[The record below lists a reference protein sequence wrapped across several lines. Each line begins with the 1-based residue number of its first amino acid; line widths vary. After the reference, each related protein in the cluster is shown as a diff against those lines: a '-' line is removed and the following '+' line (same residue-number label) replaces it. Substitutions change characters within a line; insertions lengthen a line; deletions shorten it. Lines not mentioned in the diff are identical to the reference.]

1 MTRSITGNGSGLLL
15 ASLLLGIPVPNHS
28 EAQVQAEDTCSHY
41 SEARQAFFG
50 DLHVHSSY
58 SADSYFRMG
67 SRTTPDDAY
76 RFALG
81 QSIPLPPFDAE
92 GNSARFLS
100 IDRPLDFAAVTDH
113 AEDLADVRLCSD
125 PSWGESGSLSCGL
138 DGMWKA
144 FYDMAAAKFRDKSSC
159 QAEEGVCVEA
169 KKSVWQDTIQSAEAY
184 NKPCEFTAFVG
195 YEWSATQNG
204 ANMHRNVIFR
214 NSEVV
219 HTPISANDATTAEQ
233 LWQGLDTNCRNT
245 GKGCDAITIPHNMN
259 LSKGM
264 MFSPLMGNG
273 ELMTPEV
280 AAQRQSYETLAEIMQ
295 HKGDSE
301 CFYGSGLGE
310 DELCNFEKLPYS
322 SFLGKYVEFMR
333 KPPANDTRYMREA
346 LREGLRQEQ
355 LHGINPFKT
364 GFIGG
369 TDTHITAPG
378 AVEESN
384 YAGHHGDQNFS
395 KELPVEKQL
404 PDFVESGPG
413 GLAVVYAEQNTR
425 ESLFAAMKRREAYG
439 TTGPRIGVRFFGGE
453 NIPQDACSFDAE
465 TLAKQGYQH
474 GVPMGGDLRLE
485 STDASPRFVVLAQA
499 DSGTL
504 KNPGTPLQR
513 LQIIKGWVDAEGRSQ
528 EKVMDVAG
536 NPDNGASVDLA
547 TCESQGVGFQ
557 KLCAVWD
564 DPMFNSKQQAYYYA
578 RVVENPSCR
587 WNAHVCMNNQVDCS
601 NPESVPEH
609 LQSCCDASVPKTLQ
623 ERAWTSPIWYSPR

>member
-1 MTRSITGNGSGLLL
+1 MLWQTMISRKVTRAAWLVMVLSFVG
-15 ASLLLGIPVPNHS
+15 
-28 EAQVQAEDTCSHY
+28 EAHAECSQY
-41 SEARQAFFG
+41 AATRQAFFG

-58 SADSYFRMG
+58 SADAYFRMG

-81 QSIPLPPFDAE
+81 QAIPLPPFDDE
-92 GNSARFLS
+92 GNSNRYLT

-125 PSWGESGSLSCGL
+125 ASWGESGSMSCGL
-138 DGMWKA
+138 DGMLKT
-144 FYDMAAAKFRDKSSC
+144 FYDLAASKFRGEASC
-159 QAEEGVCVEA
+159 LADQGVCVEA

-184 NKPCEFTAFVG
+184 NSPCEFTTFIG

-214 NSEVV
+214 NDQVV
-219 HTPISANDATTAEQ
+219 STPISAKDAITAEK
-233 LWQGLDTNCRNT
+233 LWQGLDANCRNADT
-245 GKGCDAITIPHNMN
+245 GCDAITIPHNMN
-259 LSKGM
+259 LSKGL
-264 MFSPLMGNG
+264 MFSSVMGNG
-273 ELMTPEV
+273 EPMTPEV
-280 AAQRQSYETLAEIMQ
+280 AVQRQSYETLAEIMQ

-301 CFYGSGLGE
+301 CFFRSGLGE

-333 KPPANDTRYMREA
+333 KPPKNDTRYMREA
-346 LREGLRQEQ
+346 LREGLRQEKS
-355 LHGINPFKT
+355 LGVNPFKT

-378 AVEESN
+378 AVQEST
-384 YAGHHGDQNFS
+384 YAGHHGAQNFS
-395 KELPVEKQL
+395 KGIAVDKQL

-425 ESLFAAMKRREAYG
+425 DSLFAAMKRREAYG
-439 TTGPRIGVRFFGGE
+439 TSGPRIGVRFFGGE
-453 NIPQDACSFDAE
+453 DLPADACDLDAIA
-465 TLAKQGYQH
+465 LAEQGYQQ
-474 GVPMGGDLRLE
+474 GVPMGGDLLINKPE
-485 STDASPRFVVLAQA
+485 QAAPRFVVSAQA

-504 KNPGTPLQR
+504 SNPGTLLQR
-513 LQIIKGWVDAEGRSQ
+513 VQIIKGWVDAEGQSQ
-528 EKVMDVAG
+528 ESVVNVGG
-536 NPDNGASVDLA
+536 NPGSGASVDLS
-547 TCESQGVGFQ
+547 TCEPQGKGFQ
-557 KLCAVWD
+557 QLCGVWD
-564 DPMFNSKQQAYYYA
+564 DPMFDPMQQAYYYA

-587 WNAHVCMNNQVDCS
+587 WNAQVCVNNQVDCS

-609 LQSCCDASVPKTLQ
+609 LQSCCDTSVPKTIQ